1 MSDIDTLERIKRK
14 ESEADSALSRAEQE
28 YHKEID
34 AAKIEAGKILDK
46 ARIRSDAEY
55 KRIIL
60 DYQRE
65 TLAKVDELE
74 RESDETIGRIKR
86 LQKRSLMSAFERAVR
101 NVLGV

>member
-34 AAKIEAGKILDK
+34 AARIEAGKILDK